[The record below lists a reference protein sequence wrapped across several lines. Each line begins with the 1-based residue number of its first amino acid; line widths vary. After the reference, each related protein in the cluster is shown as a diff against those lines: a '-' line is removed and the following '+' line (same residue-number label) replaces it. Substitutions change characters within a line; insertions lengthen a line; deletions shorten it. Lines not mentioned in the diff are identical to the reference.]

1 MHTSH
6 YYDRVSEVLQYL
18 IETQMDATED
28 GAKRISQSLTDSGI
42 FHVFGSGHSHLI
54 ARDIVGRAGGL
65 VPLNTITDPTEGVA
79 ERCEGYAKQLLDAY
93 AKRVELRPTEGILI
107 ISNSGI
113 NAAPVEMAME
123 AHDRGLFTIGLTSIK
138 HSQAM
143 PPRHSSGKKLYELV
157 DVVLDNGV
165 PYGDASVKLL
175 GVEQKVG
182 PLSTIAGSFIL
193 HMMMIRVAELMT
205 EMGHTPPILLS
216 LNTKGGTEAN
226 DKLLA
231 RYQGR
236 LDW

>member
-1 MHTSH
+1 MLTNDYHH
-6 YYDRVSEVLQYL
+6 RVLEVLQYL
-18 IETQMDATED
+18 IDTQMDAVED
-28 GAKRISQSLTDSGI
+28 GARRISQSLTNGGI

-54 ARDIVGRAGGL
+54 AREIVGRAGGL
-65 VPLNTITDPTEGVA
+65 VPLNTITDPTEGFA
-79 ERCEGYAKQLLDAY
+79 ERCEGYAPRLLGAY
-93 AKRVELRPTEGILI
+93 ANRVGLRDTEGMLI

-123 AHDRGLFTIGLTSIK
+123 ARAHGLFTIGLTSIK

-165 PYGDASVKLL
+165 VYGDASVELL
-175 GVEQKVG
+175 GLEQKVG
-182 PLSTIAGSFIL
+182 PLSTIAGAFIL
-193 HMMMIRVAELMT
+193 HIMMIRVVELMMK
-205 EMGHTPPILLS
+205 MGHTPPILMS
-216 LNTKGGTEAN
+216 LNIEGSDEAN
-226 DKLLA
+226 AKLLA

>member
-1 MHTSH
+1 MHASH
-6 YYDRVSEVLQYL
+6 YYNRVSEVLQYL

-28 GAKRISQSLTDSGI
+28 GAKRISQSLTDGGI

-93 AKRVELRPTEGILI
+93 AKRVDLRPTEGILI

-236 LDW
+236 LNW